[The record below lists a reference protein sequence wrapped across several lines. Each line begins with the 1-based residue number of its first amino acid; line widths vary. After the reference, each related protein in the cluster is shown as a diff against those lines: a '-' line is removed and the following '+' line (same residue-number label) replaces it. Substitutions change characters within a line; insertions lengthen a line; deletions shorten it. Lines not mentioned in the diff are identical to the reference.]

1 MADNSSDSGGVGLLA
16 FILGGVV
23 VLVLAIAAFMFLG
36 NAAPSGDTVN
46 INVPGAG
53 SSGGGSR

>member
-1 MADNSSDSGGVGLLA
+1 MSDNSDSGGVGLLA

-36 NAAPSGDTVN
+36 NGRMPGGDQVN
-46 INVPGAG
+46 INVPAP